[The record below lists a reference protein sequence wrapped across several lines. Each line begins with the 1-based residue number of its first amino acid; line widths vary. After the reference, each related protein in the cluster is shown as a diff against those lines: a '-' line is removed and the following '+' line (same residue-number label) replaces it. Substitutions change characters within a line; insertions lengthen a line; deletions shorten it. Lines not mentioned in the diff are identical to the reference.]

1 MTRDGSD
8 FPRGVGHRR
17 LLERR
22 CRGAE
27 SNHDSEIELES
38 EGEELRKDMILVDN
52 KSEQMTDILM
62 GAKIRW
68 RQRRSLRADDTSH
81 DDDAS
86 HFAIWAS
93 CNLPEFLCFLHE
105 IIKTH

>member
-62 GAKIRW
+62 GAKIRFMAPKKIVA
-68 RQRRSLRADDTSH
+68 R
-81 DDDAS
+81 
-86 HFAIWAS
+86 
-93 CNLPEFLCFLHE
+93 
-105 IIKTH
+105 